1 MVISIESAKT
11 GDIESLVKL
20 LNVLFSIEQ
29 DFSPDAAAQRNGLK
43 LLLNSPDQA
52 QIFVAHHQAAGI
64 VGMVS
69 AQLVISTAMGA
80 PSAWIED
87 MVVLGQ
93 FRGQGVGTAL
103 LEKAKEWA
111 KSKGAKRI
119 QLVAD
124 ADNTSALDFYKN
136 LDWQPTRLFTWKKIV
151 S

>member
-1 MVISIESAKT
+1 MSITIESANT
-11 GDIESLVKL
+11 GDIDALVQL

-29 DFSPDAAAQRNGLK
+29 DFSPDEAAQRRGLQM
-43 LLLNSPDQA
+43 LLNSPDQG
-52 QIFVAHHQAAGI
+52 QIFVTRHPTAGV

-87 MVVLGQ
+87 MVVRDE
-93 FRGQGVGTAL
+93 FRGQKLGKAL
-103 LEKAKEWA
+103 LEKAADWA

-124 ADNTSALDFYKN
+124 ADNAPALGFYKH
-136 LDWQPTRLFTWKKIV
+136 LGWQPTRLFAWKIILG
-151 S
+151 